1 MIQRIVTLVVAS
13 SALVLAGCPSN
24 SADGNTSVSQPLYK
38 MSASVEGFSTFTES
52 TNVTRSTPVERTM
65 TLATRTTHSEPSYVF
80 QSLAGGT
87 VSVRFYGESSDIT
100 GVEIAAPE
108 ITSVR
113 DINDQYTAMNF
124 EDVTFMLDDIEHTGE
139 YTLILDKLTGFLYP
153 LTDQGKPILYKV
165 VAEHEGWYNETRMG
179 FVADDSRLYLRYS
192 DSKSLHVAELIDNHF
207 QITQIFDDYRGKFV
221 VDVNGTVFRKNWDGG
236 FQVAMPPHW
245 TPTPVTSPDADAFFV
260 LLNNQAHVRTGDALS
275 EVAVV
280 DGALELTSTDWSAPD
295 LHLTE
300 LYVTRND
307 YLMNQDCSIF
317 KFDKDTSTVTRIAA
331 PEASGGRA
339 AAAAANNAMFC
350 QYGSI
355 NDDSTPKFKVFDVS
369 DESLALFEA
378 TVGTSLHAGERL
390 TVVSDKEI
398 MFYEDPYGSFTEYY
412 LKTNGDEFQKV
423 NDTENVSIIV
433 HLK

>member
-1 MIQRIVTLVVAS
+1 MIKRMVTLAVAS
-13 SALVLAGCPSN
+13 SALVLAGCPSDN
-24 SADGNTSVSQPLYK
+24 TNGNTSIGGPLFK
-38 MSASVEGFSTFTES
+38 MSASIEGFSTFTES
-52 TNVTRSTPVERTM
+52 SNVSRNAHIERSMSSGSRSTQ
-65 TLATRTTHSEPSYVF
+65 SNSNYVF

-87 VSVRFYGESSDIT
+87 VSVQFYGET
-100 GVEIAAPE
+100 GDSTAAEIEAPK

-113 DINDQYTAMNF
+113 DINDKYTAINF

-153 LTDQGKPILYKV
+153 LTDQGKPILYNV

-207 QITQIFDDYRGKFV
+207 QITRIFDDYHGKFI
-221 VDVNGTVFRKNWDGG
+221 VDANGTVFRKNWEGG
-236 FQVAMPPHW
+236 FQVAMPPNW
-245 TPTPVTSPDADAFFV
+245 TPTAVTSPDAAAFFV
-260 LLNNQAHVRTGDALS
+260 LLNNQAHVRIGDALS

-280 DGALELTSTDWSAPD
+280 DGALEFTSTDWSAPD
-295 LHLTE
+295 LLLTE

-317 KFDKDTSTVTRIAA
+317 KFDKDTSTVTRIEA

-339 AAAAANNAMFC
+339 AAAAANNSMFR

-355 NDDSTPKFKVFDVS
+355 NDDSTPKFKVFDVI
-369 DESLALFEA
+369 DESLELFEA

-412 LKTNGDEFQKV
+412 LKTNGDEFQKA
-423 NDTENVSIIV
+423 NNTGNVSIIV